1 MKLYIVSCNSYFRQ
15 FSVAV
20 VAENDDEAFK
30 EANKTA
36 HGLFNCKPFNFSIRE
51 VSKIGK
57 YKVVLEEVE

>member
-1 MKLYIVSCNSYFRQ
+1 MKLYIVSCNNYFRQ
-15 FSVAV
+15 FSIAV

-30 EANKTA
+30 GANKTA
-36 HGLFNCKPFNFSIRE
+36 HELFNCKPFNFSIRE

>member
-1 MKLYIVSCNSYFRQ
+1 MKLYIVSCNNYFRQ
-15 FSVAV
+15 FSIVV

-36 HGLFNCKPFNFSIRE
+36 HESFNCKPFNFSIRE

>member
-1 MKLYIVSCNSYFRQ
+1 MKLYIVSCNNYFRQ
-15 FSVAV
+15 FSRAV

-36 HGLFNCKPFNFSIRE
+36 HELFNCKPFNFSIRE

>member
-1 MKLYIVSCNSYFRQ
+1 MKLYIVSCNNYFRQ
-15 FSVAV
+15 FSMAI

-30 EANKTA
+30 EAYKTA
-36 HGLFNCKPFNFSIRE
+36 HELYKCKPFNFSIRE